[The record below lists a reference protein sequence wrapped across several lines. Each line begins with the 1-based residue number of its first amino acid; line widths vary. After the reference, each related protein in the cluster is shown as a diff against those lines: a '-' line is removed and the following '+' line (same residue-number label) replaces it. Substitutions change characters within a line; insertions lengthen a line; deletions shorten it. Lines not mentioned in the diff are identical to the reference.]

1 MRFGKWSFFDKRK
14 DGGEQSH
21 VTAYFLAAIKPLF
34 TIGLLHFAD
43 GTREAFHS
51 HAFNAV
57 TLVLSGRFREEYLD
71 GKMVD
76 FKAGDVKYTPRK
88 RFHKVRSFGDTWALT
103 FRGPWAN
110 TWKEYRPDEKRFV
123 TLTHGRQIIESKP
136 VYSTVL

>member
-43 GTREAFHS
+43 GTREAYHS

-57 TLVLSGRFREEYLD
+57 TVVLRGRFVEEYRS
-71 GKMVD
+71 GKAVN
-76 FKAGDVKYTPRK
+76 FKAGDIKYTPRS
-88 RFHKVRSFGDTWALT
+88 RFHRVRSFGDTWALT
-103 FRGPWAN
+103 FRGPWAD
-110 TWKEYRPDEKRFV
+110 TWKEFRPDESRVV
-123 TLTHGRQIIESKP
+123 TLTHGRTIIESTP
-136 VYSTVL
+136 V